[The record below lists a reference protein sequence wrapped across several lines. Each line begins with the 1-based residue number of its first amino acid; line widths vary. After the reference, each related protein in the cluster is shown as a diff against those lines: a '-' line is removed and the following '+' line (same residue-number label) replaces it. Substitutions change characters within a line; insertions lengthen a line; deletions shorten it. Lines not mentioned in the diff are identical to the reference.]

1 MNVEMSLEIT
11 PQNIIQKKNTITEYI
26 DKESYIHDS
35 NNTNNNNEEYKD
47 FLFK

>member
-26 DKESYIHDS
+26 DKESYINDS